1 MADGVDEMEFTHS
14 EYAMIRLA
22 IQARISLL
30 KSLNPDNAPN
40 AARAAEEYKA
50 LLIKIEENQ
59 P

>member
-1 MADGVDEMEFTHS
+1 MEFTHS

-30 KSLNPDNAPN
+30 KSLNRDGAPN